1 MLDNWNIIGLGGM
14 GINTVNNLRVG
25 EDEKIQAAKFSCITS
40 YDDEESVFQGKL
52 NIKLRKP
59 FIEDEKKSDIDLIT
73 AEQLKSY
80 VSQSSNILLIAGL
93 GRATGSKA
101 ISSVAN
107 ILSDL
112 PVKIICAVCF
122 PFTFEGVARQK
133 QAQQDYEA
141 LKKQDVK
148 IISFYNQDL
157 FKVKNENTS
166 FSDAFKF
173 SDEALQTFIK
183 EHTNDNAL
191 NKLPKHMVWNLVTGQ
206 PDPKIRIVGTK
217 K

>member
-14 GINTVNNLRVG
+14 GINTVNNLRAG

-40 YDDEESVFQGKL
+40 YDEEEAVFQGKM

-107 ILSDL
+107 ILRDL

-122 PFTFEGVARQK
+122 PFTFEGVARQEK
-133 QAQQDYEA
+133 AQHDYEA

-166 FSDAFKF
+166 FSDAFKLT
-173 SDEALQTFIK
+173 DESLQTFIN
-183 EHTNDNAL
+183 EYSNDDAL

-206 PDPKIRIVGTK
+206 PDQKYA
-217 K
+217 